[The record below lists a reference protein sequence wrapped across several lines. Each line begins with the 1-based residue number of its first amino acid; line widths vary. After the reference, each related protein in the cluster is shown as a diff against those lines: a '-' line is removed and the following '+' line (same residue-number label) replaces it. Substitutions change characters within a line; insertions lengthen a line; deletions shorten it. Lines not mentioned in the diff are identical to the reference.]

1 MKLQLFG
8 KEAEI
13 RTEVAVIVISALAL
27 LGMLIGYAF
36 FRDTGD
42 IIIEAGTESQEN
54 KAATDSNV
62 LVECGTVLTDVKE
75 NTKQK
80 NGSAQ
85 NKCDTVNETGSAAA
99 QKSGTSE
106 ETGAASENT
115 TTDIAIPTIQIYVVG
130 CVNKPGII
138 TLEKGSMIC
147 DAVSKAGGLTDNA
160 DKENINMV
168 YSLNENSMLYIK
180 SKKDDSSALGKGAN
194 VILDSSSGAEVIG
207 KGDDMATE
215 VESTAL
221 ININTAGADV
231 LDTLPGIGEAT
242 AMDIIAYRDK
252 YGSFATVEDIM
263 KVPRIK
269 DKRFES
275 IRDFITVE

>member
-1 MKLQLFG
+1 MKLRFLG

-13 RTEVAVIVISALAL
+13 RTEAAVIIISALAL
-27 LGMLIGYAF
+27 LGMLAGYAF

-42 IIIEAGTESQEN
+42 IIIEAGTECHGNEAVQASSILGEGG
-54 KAATDSNV
+54 A
-62 LVECGTVLTDVKE
+62 VLTEVKSDTLQQNNSVPKKGDSGNE
-75 NTKQK
+75 NISATAQK
-80 NGSAQ
+80 NGASAD
-85 NKCDTVNETGSAAA
+85 NGSV
-99 QKSGTSE
+99 SE
-106 ETGAASENT
+106 SNAIDA
-115 TTDIAIPTIQIYVVG
+115 AIPTIKIYVVG

-168 YSLNENSMLYIK
+168 FSLNENSMLYIK
-180 SKKDDSSALGKGAN
+180 SKKDNNNGLGKGAD
-194 VILDSSSGAEVIG
+194 VICDSGPGTEVIG
-207 KGDDMATE
+207 TGGDTAAGA
-215 VESTAL
+215 ESTAL

-242 AMDIIAYRDK
+242 AMDIIAYRDR
-252 YGSFATVEDIM
+252 YGGFTTVEDIM